1 VTELA
6 TVCVLGSVNMDLTLR
21 VEELPAPGATVLATS
36 ALPAPGGKG
45 ANQAVAAARAGASV
59 QFIGAVGSDGAA
71 PMLRSHL
78 ADNNIGLDGLVEVD
92 GPSGMATITVED
104 SGENCIVV
112 APGANSDFTLD
123 EKLHKDIICSHDVLL
138 CQLEIPVEVAL
149 TAARWAAEAGKQF
162 VLNAS
167 PVPERSPDLAELAFR
182 ASVVVVNQTE
192 AASWLYPS
200 RHLVTT
206 LGDEGSRYRSPQGE
220 LTVPSY
226 PVRPLDTTGAGDV
239 FAGVLAAWW
248 PLGAET
254 ALRHANVAGAL
265 ATLRSGAGNC
275 APSAARIELSLKG
288 S

>member
-1 VTELA
+1 MTELA

-92 GPSGMATITVED
+92 GPSGMAAITVED
-104 SGENCIVV
+104 SGENSIVV
-112 APGANSDFTLD
+112 APGANSAFTLD

-138 CQLEIPVEVAL
+138 CQLEIPVQVAL

-167 PVPERSPDLAELAFR
+167 PAPVRSPDLAELAFR
-182 ASVVVVNQTE
+182 ASVVVVNETE
-192 AASWLYPS
+192 AGL
-200 RHLVTT
+200 T
-206 LGDEGSRYRSPQGE
+206 LGLPAPATPTEAIGVARALRGMGPRHVVVTLGAQGAAWASGTE
-220 LTVPSY
+220 VGHCPAVNLGEAV
-226 PVRPLDTTGAGDV
+226 DTTGAGD
-239 FAGVLAAWW
+239 A
-248 PLGAET
+248 
-254 ALRHANVAGAL
+254 
-265 ATLRSGAGNC
+265 
-275 APSAARIELSLKG
+275 
-288 S
+288 